1 MKKGGFSK
9 KDILVFLRKNK
20 DFFKKEFDVD
30 EIMLFG
36 SYARGE
42 ETRESDIDILIK
54 SETKSYDK
62 SYGLK
67 VFLEDNLGKKVDV
80 VYFDAVHPFI
90 MRFIR
95 EELVYA

>member
-1 MKKGGFSK
+1 
-9 KDILVFLRKNK
+9 
-20 DFFKKEFDVD
+20 
-30 EIMLFG
+30 MLFG

-42 ETRESDIDILIK
+42 ETSKSDIDILIK

-62 SYGLK
+62 SYRLK
-67 VFLEDNLGKKVDV
+67 VFLEKNLKKKVDV

-90 MRFIR
+90 MQFIK